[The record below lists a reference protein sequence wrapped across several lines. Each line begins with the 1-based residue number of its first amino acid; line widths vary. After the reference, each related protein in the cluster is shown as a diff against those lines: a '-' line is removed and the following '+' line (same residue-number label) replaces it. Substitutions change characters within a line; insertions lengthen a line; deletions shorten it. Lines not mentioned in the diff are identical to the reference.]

1 MILLTSDSA
10 TAVDNLTEAAAE
22 ASSNVKTGV
31 FQQWLE
37 DQVPKLVSFA
47 TLVVLALIVW
57 IVGVRVIAF
66 IRKLVKKSLVRHDV
80 EVGIQTF
87 VDGCLKAI
95 SYIIL
100 IACVLRVFGIE
111 ATSLAAVVASLGVT
125 AGLALQGSLSNFAGG
140 VLILILKPFVVGDYI
155 IEDTHK
161 NEGTVFEISIFYT
174 KLKTIDNKIVVI
186 PNGILANSSLTNVT
200 HADSRLEDFA
210 ISISYDDDIRT
221 AKKVLMDLAEK
232 EEKRIPESEP
242 KVFVKELGDSS
253 VVLALRFEAKTED
266 YWDVRFRMLEEIKYA
281 IEGAG
286 LHIPYPQLDVHTDK

>member
-10 TAVDNLTEAAAE
+10 TAVDNLTEAATE
-22 ASSNVKTGV
+22 ATSNVKTGV

-66 IRKLVKKSLVRHDV
+66 LRKLVKKSLVRHDV

-87 VDGCLKAI
+87 VDGCLKAV

-174 KLKTIDNKIVVI
+174 KLKTIDNQIVVI
-186 PNGILANSSLTNVT
+186 PNGTLANSSLTNVT
-200 HADSRLEDFA
+200 HADRRLEDFA
-210 ISISYDDDIRT
+210 IGISYEDDIRT
-221 AKKVLMDLAEK
+221 AKKVLMDLAKK

-266 YWDVRFRMLEEIKYA
+266 YWDVYFDLTQA
-281 IEGAG
+281 ITEKLGENGVQAPAVRV
-286 LHIPYPQLDVHTDK
+286 ISEK

>member
-10 TAVDNLTEAAAE
+10 TAVDNLTEAATE
-22 ASSNVKTGV
+22 ATSNVKTGV

-66 IRKLVKKSLVRHDV
+66 LRRLVKKSLVRHDV

-87 VDGCLKAI
+87 VDGCLKAV

-174 KLKTIDNKIVVI
+174 KLKTIDNQIVVI
-186 PNGILANSSLTNVT
+186 PNGTLANSSLTNVT
-200 HADSRLEDFA
+200 HADRRLEDFA
-210 ISISYDDDIRT
+210 IGISYDDDIRT
-221 AKKVLMDLAEK
+221 AKKVLMDLAKK

-281 IEGAG
+281 IEEAG

>member
-10 TAVDNLTEAAAE
+10 TAVDNLTEAATE
-22 ASSNVKTGV
+22 ATSNVKTGV

-66 IRKLVKKSLVRHDV
+66 LRKLVKKSLVRHDV

-87 VDGCLKAI
+87 VDGCLKAV

-174 KLKTIDNKIVVI
+174 KLKTIDNQIVVI
-186 PNGILANSSLTNVT
+186 PNGTLANSSLTNVT
-200 HADSRLEDFA
+200 HADRRLEDFA
-210 ISISYDDDIRT
+210 IGISYEDDIRT
-221 AKKVLMDLAEK
+221 AKKVLMDLAKK

-242 KVFVKELGDSS
+242 KVFVKEL
-253 VVLALRFEAKTED
+253 
-266 YWDVRFRMLEEIKYA
+266 
-281 IEGAG
+281 
-286 LHIPYPQLDVHTDK
+286 